1 MIGTNFSEFKFLFQL
16 SLNAFLTE
24 KKNGVSHLEAILK
37 TVHSYHPPAEQT
49 RAVATN
55 LNELLWHQ
63 LLPLQEAGG
72 WLTRLPI

>member
-1 MIGTNFSEFKFLFQL
+1 MIGTNFSEFKILFQL

-49 RAVATN
+49 RTVATN
-55 LNELLWHQ
+55 LNELFWHQ

>member
-49 RAVATN
+49 G
-55 LNELLWHQ
+55 
-63 LLPLQEAGG
+63 P
-72 WLTRLPI
+72 